1 MKEERG
7 SLAAEAVILLPC
19 FMMLLLLVVYAGR
32 MTLTATQIQHVA
44 ETAAR
49 AASRESLQ
57 NAQQQALASAQREIQ
72 RLDIECKHARIDV
85 QLLDRE
91 ALNAVRVNVMCSV
104 QTGDLGLL
112 RIPSLQVHASS
123 LSVIDRYRKQ

>member
-1 MKEERG
+1 MKEDRG

-19 FMMLLLLVVYAGR
+19 FMLLLLLVVYAGR

-49 AASRESLQ
+49 SASRESLQ
-57 NAQQQALASAQREIQ
+57 NAQRQAVTSARREIQ
-72 RLDIECKHARIDV
+72 RLDIECQHARIDA

-91 ALNAVRVNVMCSV
+91 SLNAVRVTVMCSV
-104 QTGDLGLL
+104 PTGDLGLL
-112 RIPSLQVHASS
+112 RIPSLQVHGSS

>member
-1 MKEERG
+1 MKEDRG

-19 FMMLLLLVVYAGR
+19 FMLLLLLVVYAGR

-49 AASRESLQ
+49 SASRESLQ
-57 NAQQQALASAQREIQ
+57 NAQRQAVTSAQREIQ
-72 RLDIECKHARIDV
+72 RLDIECQHARIDA

-91 ALNAVRVNVMCSV
+91 SLNAVRVTVMCSV
-104 QTGDLGLL
+104 PTGDLGLL
-112 RIPSLQVHASS
+112 RIPSLQVHGSS

>member
-19 FMMLLLLVVYAGR
+19 FMLLLLLVVYAGR

-49 AASRESLQ
+49 SASRESLQ
-57 NAQQQALASAQREIQ
+57 NAQRQAVTSAQREIQ
-72 RLDIECKHARIDV
+72 RLDIECQHARIDA

-91 ALNAVRVNVMCSV
+91 SLNAVRVTVMCSV
-104 QTGDLGLL
+104 PTGDLGLL
-112 RIPSLQVHASS
+112 RIPSLQVHGSS

>member
-72 RLDIECKHARIDV
+72 RLDIECQHARIDV

-112 RIPSLQVHASS
+112 CIPSLQVHASS

>member
-7 SLAAEAVILLPC
+7 SLAAEVVILLPC

-57 NAQQQALASAQREIQ
+57 NAQRQAMASAQREIQ
-72 RLDIECKHARIDV
+72 RQDIECRSGDRDV
-85 QLLDRE
+85 FSPYGR
-91 ALNAVRVNVMCSV
+91 SGS
-104 QTGDLGLL
+104 TSYP
-112 RIPSLQVHASS
+112 IFTSS
-123 LSVIDRYRKQ
+123 WVVIVGY

>member
-32 MTLTATQIQHVA
+32 MTVVATQIQHVA

-49 AASRESLQ
+49 AASRQSLQ
-57 NAQQQALASAQREIQ
+57 NAQRQAVASAQREMQ
-72 RLDIECKHARIDV
+72 RQDIECKHARIDA

-91 ALNAVRVNVMCSV
+91 ALNAVRVTVMCSV
-104 QTGDLGLL
+104 PTGDLGLL
-112 RIPSLQVHASS
+112 RIPSLEVSASS